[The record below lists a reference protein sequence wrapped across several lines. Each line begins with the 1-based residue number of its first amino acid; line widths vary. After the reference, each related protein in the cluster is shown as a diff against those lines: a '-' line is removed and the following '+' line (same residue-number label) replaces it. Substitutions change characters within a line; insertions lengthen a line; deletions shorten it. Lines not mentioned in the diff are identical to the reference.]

1 MITQSERHLRTGGDP
16 RALADYTLL
25 RDELNKLTHPARP
38 DVNWPQVENRAL
50 ALFEHNG
57 VELQTASWYT
67 LARTHIASIDGLNEG
82 LAILNALVAHQWAVM
97 WPPQTH
103 ARVEILSGLSQ
114 RLQKVFRTLTL
125 AHHNL
130 PALYQ
135 GEKLLTT
142 LNDALGRREL
152 KQSCQL
158 EGLRRQLFQAVTRLE
173 NSTPQEDITSSLTL
187 PPQAL
192 VAAPPVS
199 ESRLVYVVL
208 PEPEVRVDV
217 MHAPP
222 PAVAKWPLFTS
233 GMLTAFVIS
242 ALSVWGWQIVH
253 QEDDT
258 RRALRASVAALPAP
272 LIAEQML
279 VLKQSGSLA
288 EGEAWLKQA
297 SAQLDSVAALPPDWH
312 LHYGG
317 QIIAQAQTLWPDEPQ
332 VRQMQSRWRQLMAEN
347 TLPESSL
354 TGWHQGMER
363 LQALTDKLNALDK
376 QKGKYITVSELKS
389 TVYEMMNLFRQT
401 EPLEEQLYLLR
412 HSENT
417 PQRQQQI
424 RQAEQHLRAQIY
436 TLMQENNATGSAG
449 QEPQDLKDAR

>member
-38 DVNWPQVENRAL
+38 DVNWPQVENLAL

-67 LARTHIASIDGLNEG
+67 LARSHIAGIDGLNEG
-82 LAILNALVAHQWAVM
+82 LTILNALVTHQWAVM

-103 ARVEILSGLSQ
+103 ARAEILSGLSQ

-135 GEKLLTT
+135 GEKLLTA

-158 EGLRRQLFQAVTRLE
+158 EGLSRQLFQAVTRLE
-173 NSTPQEDITSSLTL
+173 NSAPEVDITSPQTL

-192 VAAPPVS
+192 VATLPVP
-199 ESRLVYVVL
+199 ESRRVYVVR

-217 MHAPP
+217 VHEPP
-222 PAVAKWPLFTS
+222 PEAAKWPLFTG
-233 GMLTAFVIS
+233 GMLTAFIIS
-242 ALSVWGWQIVH
+242 ALSVWGWQVVH
-253 QEDDT
+253 REDDA
-258 RRALRASVAALPAP
+258 RRALRTSVAALPAP
-272 LIAEQML
+272 LTAEQM
-279 VLKQSGSLA
+279 VALKQAGPLA
-288 EGEAWLKQA
+288 EDEGWLKQA

-312 LHYGG
+312 LHYGE

-332 VRQMQSRWRQLMAEN
+332 VRQMQSRWRQLTAEN

-376 QKGKYITVSELKS
+376 QKGKYITISELKS
-389 TVYEMMNLFRQT
+389 TVYEMMNLFRQAV
-401 EPLEEQLYLLR
+401 PLEEQLYLLR
-412 HSENT
+412 QSENT
-417 PQRQQQI
+417 PLRQQQI

-436 TLMQENNATGSAG
+436 TLMQEGSAR
-449 QEPQDLKDAR
+449 QASQDLKDAR